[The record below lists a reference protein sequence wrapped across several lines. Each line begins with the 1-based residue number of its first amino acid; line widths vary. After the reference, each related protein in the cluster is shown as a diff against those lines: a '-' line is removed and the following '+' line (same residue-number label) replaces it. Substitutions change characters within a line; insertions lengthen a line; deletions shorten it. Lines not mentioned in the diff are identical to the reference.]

1 MASLLSDVMRGSFGH
16 SGKIA
21 NPGERY
27 TAAKYLSGRYSQVNA
42 VGYRRYAGWHY
53 QQSETPVT
61 PTRPRRRCRSC
72 SAPLAADNRGDQCS
86 PCLKAESRAGAAG
99 EVPCP
104 GNDFWAR
111 QDVQGAIADRHFG
124 RLLRVYRRAH
134 GIRQA
139 TAADWLGLAQGRIS
153 SIERSAAPVTDLAK
167 LDRWCHILHIPQ
179 DYLWFTLSAQH
190 SDGYDAADVA
200 PKLPAVRE
208 TTGDDVQR
216 RQFLK
221 SAAAVTVGASLLGG
235 APAAATGAVG
245 LPHVEDI
252 RRMTKA
258 YRAADNRYGG
268 GHSRTAL
275 NAYFESTVK
284 PMLDDTSII
293 GTLRRDLF
301 TAAAEM
307 RQLAGW
313 MAYDVGHASDGRTHL
328 REALRLCQ
336 QADDDAL
343 AGEMLAAMSH
353 HAAFL
358 GSGDT
363 AVDLA
368 LAAHQSAARA
378 GVPALRAESAVMEA
392 HGLAMQ
398 NDRRGCM
405 DALRRAETAFEQVDP
420 AQSPAW
426 LSYFDAP
433 YMAAK
438 FAHAFRDLGMAPEA
452 ERFARRSL
460 DMSDGYDRGKLFN
473 TALLASAL
481 ADQRRVGEACA
492 SATTA
497 VRMAGSVRSVRAT
510 AYLTDVARRLAPYRT
525 AEVRI
530 LYREMDQVGLATPRL

>member
-1 MASLLSDVMRGSFGH
+1 MTSSR
-16 SGKIA
+16 
-21 NPGERY
+21 
-27 TAAKYLSGRYSQVNA
+27 T
-42 VGYRRYAGWHY
+42 
-53 QQSETPVT
+53 
-61 PTRPRRRCRSC
+61 RRRCRSC
-72 SAPLAADNRGDQCS
+72 SVPLASDNRGGQCS
-86 PCLKAESRAGAAG
+86 PCLKAESQSGTTG
-99 EVPCP
+99 EAPHP
-104 GNDFWAR
+104 GDDFWTR
-111 QDVQGAIADRHFG
+111 QDIQDAIAARHFG
-124 RLLRVYRRAH
+124 RLLRAYRRAH

-139 TAADWLGLAQGRIS
+139 TVADWFGLAQGRIS
-153 SIERSAAPVTDLAK
+153 GIERSAAPVTDLAK
-167 LDRWCHILHIPQ
+167 LERWSQILRIPQ
-179 DYLWFTLSAQH
+179 EYLWFTHSAQH
-190 SDGYDAADVA
+190 SDGYDAADTA
-200 PKLPAVRE
+200 PKLPTVCKTA
-208 TTGDDVQR
+208 GDDVQR
-216 RQFLK
+216 RQFFK
-221 SAAAVTVGASLLGG
+221 SAAAGAVTVGASLLGG
-235 APAAATGAVG
+235 TPAAATGAVG

-258 YRAADNRYGG
+258 YRATDNRYGG

-275 NAYFESTVK
+275 NAYFESAVK

-293 GTLRRDLF
+293 GTLRRELF

-313 MAYDVGHASDGRTHL
+313 MAYDVGHASDGRIHL

-358 GSGDT
+358 GSGGT

-368 LAAHQSAARA
+368 LAAHQTAVRT

-405 DALRRAETAFEQVDP
+405 DALRRAEAAFEQVNPDN
-420 AQSPAW
+420 SPAW

-438 FAHAFRDLGMAPEA
+438 FAHAFRDLGMAQDA

-481 ADQRRVGEACA
+481 ADQRRVDQACTA
-492 SATTA
+492 AKAA
-497 VRMAGSVRSVRAT
+497 VRMVGSVRSVRAT
-510 AYLTDVARRLAPYRT
+510 SYLTDVARRLAPFHT
-525 AEVRI
+525 AEVRA

>member
-1 MASLLSDVMRGSFGH
+1 MRGSLEH
-16 SGKIA
+16 PSTIA

-27 TAAKYLSGRYSQVNA
+27 PAAKYLSDRYSLVSTD
-42 VGYRRYAGWHY
+42 GYRQYAVSYY
-53 QQSETPVT
+53 QQAEMPVT
-61 PTRPRRRCRSC
+61 SSRTRRRCRTC

-86 PCLKAESRAGAAG
+86 PCVKAEQASSG
-99 EVPCP
+99 EVPRS
-104 GNDFWAR
+104 GGDFWAR
-111 QDVQGAIADRHFG
+111 QEVQDAITDRHFG
-124 RLLRVYRRAH
+124 RLLRAYRRAH

-139 TAADWLGLAQGRIS
+139 TVADWFGLAQGRIS
-153 SIERSAAPVTDLAK
+153 SMERAAGPVTDLAK
-167 LDRWCHILHIPQ
+167 LDRWCQILRIPQ
-179 DYLWFTLSAQH
+179 EHLWFTLSAQH
-190 SDGYDAADVA
+190 SDGYDTVGSA
-200 PKLPAVRE
+200 PTLRAVRE
-208 TTGDDVQR
+208 ITGDDVQR

-221 SAAAVTVGASLLGG
+221 STAVGVATVGASLLGST
-235 APAAATGAVG
+235 PTAATTEG
-245 LPHVEDI
+245 LANVEDI
-252 RRMTKA
+252 RSMTKA
-258 YRAADNRYGG
+258 YRAADNRFGG

-293 GTLRRDLF
+293 GSLRRELF

-336 QADDDAL
+336 HAGDEAL

-358 GSGDT
+358 GSGDA

-378 GVPALRAESAVMEA
+378 GIPALQAESAVMEA

-398 NDRRGCM
+398 NDRGGCM
-405 DALRRAETAFEQVDP
+405 DALRRAETAFERINP
-420 AQSPAW
+420 ANSPAW

-438 FAHAFRDLGMAPEA
+438 FAHAFRDLGMAPDA

-481 ADQRRVGEACA
+481 ADQRRVDEACA
-492 SATTA
+492 SAKAA

-510 AYLTDVARRLAPYRT
+510 AYLGDVARRLAPYRT
-525 AEVRI
+525 AEVRA
-530 LYREMDQVGLATPRL
+530 LYREMDQVGLATPRI